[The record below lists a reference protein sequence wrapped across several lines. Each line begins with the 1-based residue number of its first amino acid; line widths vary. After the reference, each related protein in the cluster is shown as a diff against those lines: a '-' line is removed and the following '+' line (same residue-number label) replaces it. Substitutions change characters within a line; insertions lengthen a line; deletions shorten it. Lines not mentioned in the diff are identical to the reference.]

1 MFKAGITK
9 APPRII
15 EYRSYKHYNK
25 QSFLQDLKYV
35 NWSTLVD
42 VNDVDNSV
50 NSWCKC
56 FTDLAD
62 THAPIKKMKV
72 RGIRIPWMTAELS
85 RAMQDRDYHLKKA
98 QKTQSQHH
106 WSCYRKLRCLV
117 NKEVRECKSKYYESL
132 IRENRNNPSG
142 LWKTLNE
149 LTSRNTHST
158 APSCIVSNG
167 VETTNSQSISTL
179 FNTFFTGIGSTL
191 ADAIRQRLPTNIFAN
206 NQIPQF
212 NSTFEF
218 KEIKIKSVFKQ
229 LSNLKTNKSTGL
241 DGISARLLK
250 DAAAIIAPTLT
261 DIFNQSLKSSVFPK
275 IWKKGKVTPIYKSGD
290 RSNMSNYRP
299 ITVLPILSKIL
310 ERLVHTQIYSYLSE
324 NKILSQSQFGFRPKL
339 STSTALAFFTDS
351 ILDNADIDARI
362 AMLNAEFE
370 QGVRHS

>member
-42 VNDVDNSV
+42 VNDVDSSV

-62 THAPIKKMKV
+62 MHVPIKKMKV
-72 RGIRIPWMTAELS
+72 RGISIPWMTAELS

-117 NKEVRECKSKYYESL
+117 NKEVCECKSKYYESL

-158 APSCIVSNG
+158 ALHVSYLMALKAQTHNLYQHFLILFSLAS
-167 VETTNSQSISTL
+167 EIPWQTQSS
-179 FNTFFTGIGSTL
+179 
-191 ADAIRQRLPTNIFAN
+191 
-206 NQIPQF
+206 
-212 NSTFEF
+212 
-218 KEIKIKSVFKQ
+218 
-229 LSNLKTNKSTGL
+229 
-241 DGISARLLK
+241 K
-250 DAAAIIAPTLT
+250 DFQQT
-261 DIFNQSLKSSVFPK
+261 
-275 IWKKGKVTPIYKSGD
+275 Y
-290 RSNMSNYRP
+290 
-299 ITVLPILSKIL
+299 LPIIKYHSLIPHLNS
-310 ERLVHTQIYSYLSE
+310 RRS
-324 NKILSQSQFGFRPKL
+324 ILSQSSNNYQILKL
-339 STSTALAFFTDS
+339 INLPALMASAQDC
-351 ILDNADIDARI
+351 LK
-362 AMLNAEFE
+362 ML
-370 QGVRHS
+370 QQLLPLL